1 MKRDFEE
8 YFPLPWQGKCRL
20 ACYDMGFRE
29 EFIMLDMNAVEG
41 QDGKRPPSLID
52 FTARGS
58 YDHLNG
64 RDPILEARKDA
75 LKYLVQCANLMP
87 EAVEVLNEADDHM
100 GALLAAVCDDCPKLG
115 TEDCEECPP
124 YKTLRKI
131 GVLLAKLEGGET
143 A

>member
-1 MKRDFEE
+1 MKHDFEE
-8 YFPLPWQGKCRL
+8 FFPLPWGIKHRQQ
-20 ACYDMGFRE
+20 CYDMGYTEDF
-29 EFIMLDMNAVEG
+29 FMLDLNSKG
-41 QDGKRPPSLID
+41 QGDDVPPSLVD
-52 FTARGS
+52 FTARGG
-58 YDHLNG
+58 YDHLKG
-64 RDPILEARKDA
+64 RDDIEEARKA
-75 LKYLVQCANLMP
+75 VLAYIVTCANLMP

-131 GVLLAKLEGGET
+131 GALLAKLEGGAED

>member
-8 YFPLPWQGKCRL
+8 YYPLPWRGKCRL
-20 ACYDMGFRE
+20 ACYDMDFRE

-75 LKYLVQCANLMP
+75 LKYLIQCANLMP
-87 EAVEVLNEADDHM
+87 EIAHDLKLFFDRRAYIRSPVSEVDLKRLYNRIAE
-100 GALLAAVCDDCPKLG
+100 LVG
-115 TEDCEECPP
+115 TAQIEETELPD
-124 YKTLRKI
+124 
-131 GVLLAKLEGGET
+131 
-143 A
+143 

>member
-20 ACYDMGFRE
+20 ACYDMGFCE

-87 EAVEVLNEADDHM
+87 ECINILKEADM
-100 GALLAAVCDDCPKLG
+100 YMTSMLAELYNDCPDKKTEMCRVCKL
-115 TEDCEECPP
+115 
-124 YKTLRKI
+124 KTVLDDI
-131 GVLLAKLEGGET
+131 EILLAKLEGAEK
-143 A
+143 

>member
-8 YFPLPWQGKCRL
+8 YYPLPWQGKCRL

-87 EAVEVLNEADDHM
+87 EAVRLLNEA
-100 GALLAAVCDDCPKLG
+100 
-115 TEDCEECPP
+115 
-124 YKTLRKI
+124 LRIIEKACI
-131 GVLLAKLEGGET
+131 ACANIDAYHCGLCGRVETTREIKALLAKLEGGAET
-143 A
+143 E

>member
-1 MKRDFEE
+1 MKRDFEK
-8 YFPLPWQGKCRL
+8 YYPLPWSVKCRQ
-20 ACYDMGFRE
+20 ACYDMDFRE
-29 EFIMLDMNAVEG
+29 EFVMLDMNAVEG

-75 LKYLVQCANLMP
+75 LKYLIQCANLMP
-87 EAVEVLNEADDHM
+87 ECAEALKQ
-100 GALLAAVCDDCPKLG
+100 AKKELAGICEWCNTCPSNGRKL
-115 TEDCEECPP
+115 CETGSAIENI
-124 YKTLRKI
+124 TA
-131 GVLLAKLEGGET
+131 LLAKLEGGET